1 MGGGGAPNVCVGV
14 GILAIGREALMKL
27 TNDEGA
33 SAKLRGPQHLNNE
46 MGRIMR
52 EISGRAKILGGR

>member
-1 MGGGGAPNVCVGV
+1 M
-14 GILAIGREALMKL
+14 LAVGREALMKL